1 MKANYRIGID
11 VGGTN
16 TDAVIMLDDAVLAA
30 TKQPTSE
37 DVTTGVQQALKA
49 VLAESGIA
57 DHDIKAVMIGTTH
70 FTNAVVER
78 KHLTRTGVIRVC
90 LPATLSVPPF
100 IDWPGDILKLVD
112 GGRYLVKGGFEFD
125 GRMINPL
132 DEAEI
137 VRIAGELKEKGIQ
150 AVAVNCVFSPVNDS
164 SEQRVKQLIHE
175 IHPEC
180 DVVLSNEVGRIGLLE
195 RESAAVLNASLR
207 KLSRKTVQAFGNAL
221 ESCGLNCP
229 FFITQNDGTLMSAEF
244 VERFPVLTFASG
256 PTNSMRGA
264 VFLSGEQDAIVV
276 DIGGTTTDVGL
287 VQQGFPRQAAM
298 SVDVGGIRTNFR
310 MPDMVSVGLG
320 GGSMVFPHGAGAE
333 RAVAIGPE
341 SVGYRITEKARVFG
355 GDTLTATDIAV
366 ASGRAEVGNASKV
379 ADLDKETLSLA
390 LAEIDRM
397 IQDTVEKNRL
407 SAAKIPVIVV
417 GGGSILAPDQI
428 GDLTTL
434 RPNHFSVANAVG
446 AAIAQVSGEVDRI
459 FSLAEMSRDDALNQA
474 RAAATEKAIEAG
486 AKADTISLVDQE
498 DIPLA
503 YLPGNATRIR
513 VKVVGDLEF

>member
-1 MKANYRIGID
+1 MSANYRIGID

-16 TDAVIMLDDAVLAA
+16 TDAVIMLDDTVLAA

-37 DVTTGVQQALKA
+37 DVTTGVQQALQA
-49 VLAESGIA
+49 VLNESGISHS
-57 DHDIKAVMIGTTH
+57 DVRAVMIGTTH

-78 KHLTRTGVIRVC
+78 KHLTKTAVIRVC

-100 IDWPGDILKLVD
+100 IDWPSDILELVD
-112 GGRYLVKGGFEFD
+112 GGRYLVKGGYEFD
-125 GRMINPL
+125 GRLINPL
-132 DEAEI
+132 DEPEI
-137 VRIAGELKEKGIQ
+137 IRIAQELKHKQITS
-150 AVAVNCVFSPVNDS
+150 VAVNCVFSPVNDDT
-164 SEQRVKQLIHE
+164 EKRVRELLAAE
-175 IHPEC
+175 HPEC
-180 DVVLSNEVGRIGLLE
+180 DVVLSSEVGRVGLLE

-207 KLSRKTVQAFGNAL
+207 TLSRKTVQAFGNAL
-221 ESCGLNCP
+221 ETRGLTCP

-320 GGSMVFPHGAGAE
+320 GGTIIASNDEGIEPSIK
-333 RAVAIGPE
+333 IGPE
-341 SVGYRITEKARVFG
+341 SVGYRITEKALVFG

-366 ASGRAEVGNASKV
+366 ASGRAQVGEVSHV
-379 ADLDKETLSLA
+379 QDVDKALLNKALSG
-390 LAEIDRM
+390 IDQL
-397 IQDTVEKNRL
+397 ITDTVEKNRL
-407 SAAKIPVIVV
+407 SAAQIPVIVV
-417 GGGSILAPDQI
+417 GGGSILAPEKI
-428 GDLTTL
+428 GDLTTI

-459 FSLAEMSRDDALNQA
+459 FSLAEMTREDALAQA
-474 RAAATEKAIEAG
+474 RAAATEKAVAAG
-486 AKADTISLVDQE
+486 AKAETISLVDQE

>member
-78 KHLTRTGVIRVC
+78 KHLTRTAVIRVC

-100 IDWPGDILKLVD
+100 IDWPDDILKLVD

-320 GGSMVFPHGAGAE
+320 GGSMVFPHGEGAE